1 MEKKPKRKKFTDIKR
16 WKYLIEKEPPE
27 NIEESLEKFLQRTR
41 IEYRRGRLL
50 TFSGWVKLV
59 KELLDE
65 LD

>member
-1 MEKKPKRKKFTDIKR
+1 MEKKPKKKKFTDIQR

-27 NIEESLEKFLQRTR
+27 ELDESLEKFLIKTR

-50 TFSGWVKLV
+50 TFRGWVGMV

-65 LD
+65 LV